1 MAKFTII
8 TPVFNGE
15 KYIEETVNSVLI
27 ATDGLDY
34 EYFVIDDG
42 STDDT
47 RKILEKYSSKL
58 KYFYQENSGQASAIN
73 FAIDRA
79 NSIYATIVNSDDP
92 LSSKG
97 LFQEAEKIM
106 DVEPLVVATYP
117 DWNMIN
123 SEGKILETIKVAEYD
138 LVELVGKFNC
148 LIGPGGVFRTDI
160 AKKVNGWD
168 PSYRFVPDYNF
179 WLRLSDFGSFK
190 HVPYVQATWRTHES
204 SISISSRSKAMA
216 DERIRVIKNYLD
228 RNPQTPKT
236 LRNMAVAHSH
246 YRAAVLSFFDRK
258 IDGRGLLFKSIYAYP
273 KILIQKNFVATLY
286 LLLLP
291 ISRFALNS
299 LMRFS
304 FFRDLSNSVRRGL
317 K

>member
-1 MAKFTII
+1 MAKFTVI
-8 TPVFNGE
+8 TPVFDGG
-15 KYIEETVNSVLI
+15 KYIEETVESVLK

-47 RKILEKYSSKL
+47 GKILEKYSSRL

-79 NSIYATIVNSDDP
+79 NSTYATIVNSDDP
-92 LSSKG
+92 LLSKG

-106 DVEPLVVATYP
+106 DAEPQVVATYP

-123 SEGKILETIKVAEYD
+123 SEGKILETIKVAEFD
-138 LVELVGKFNC
+138 LAELVGKFNC

-160 AKKVNGWD
+160 AKKVDGWD

-216 DERIRVIKNYLD
+216 DERISVIKNYLD

-246 YRAAVLSFFDRK
+246 YRAAVLSFFDPQ
-258 IDGRGLLFKSIYAYP
+258 IDGRRLLFKSIYAYP
-273 KILIQKNFVATLY
+273 KIVIQKNVVATLY

-291 ISRFALNS
+291 ISRFVLS
-299 LMRFS
+299 FLMRFS
-304 FFRDLSNSVRRGL
+304 YFRDLSDLVRRGV

>member
-1 MAKFTII
+1 M
-8 TPVFNGE
+8 FNGE
-15 KYIEETVNSVLI
+15 KYIEETVNSVLL
-27 ATDGLDY
+27 ATAGLDY
-34 EYFVIDDG
+34 EYFIIDDG
-42 STDDT
+42 STDST
-47 RKILEKYSSKL
+47 RKILEKYFSKL
-58 KYFYQENSGQASAIN
+58 KYFYQENSGQANAIN
-73 FAIDRA
+73 FAINKA
-79 NSIYATIVNSDDP
+79 NSTYSTIVNSDDP
-92 LSSKG
+92 LLSKG

-106 DVEPLVVATYP
+106 DAEPLVVATYP

-123 SEGKILETIKVAEYD
+123 SEGKILETIKVVKYD

-160 AKKVNGWD
+160 AKKVNGWE
-168 PSYRFVPDYNF
+168 PSYKFVPDYDF

-216 DERIRVIKNYLD
+216 DERISVIKNYLD

-246 YRAAVLSFFDRK
+246 YRAAVLSFFDPQ
-258 IDGRGLLFKSIYAYP
+258 IDGRRLLFKSIYAYP
-273 KILIQKNFVATLY
+273 KILIQKNVVATLY
-286 LLLLP
+286 LLLFP
-291 ISRFALNS
+291 ISRFVLNF

-304 FFRDLSNSVRRGL
+304 YFRDLSDLVRRGV

>member
-1 MAKFTII
+1 MAKFTVI
-8 TPVFNGE
+8 TPVFNGG
-15 KYIEETVNSVLI
+15 KYIEETVQSVLM

-34 EYFVIDDG
+34 DYFVIDDG
-42 STDDT
+42 STDGT
-47 RKILEKYSSKL
+47 RKILEKYFSKI

-73 FAIDRA
+73 FAIDKA
-79 NSIYATIVNSDDP
+79 NSAYATIVNSDDP
-92 LSSKG
+92 LLSKG

-106 DVEPLVVATYP
+106 DAEPLVVATYP

-160 AKKVNGWD
+160 AKKINGWD
-168 PSYRFVPDYNF
+168 PSYRFVPDYDF

-216 DERIRVIKNYLD
+216 DERIRVIKNYLE

-236 LRNMAVAHSH
+236 LRNMAAAHSR
-246 YRAAVLSFFDRK
+246 YRAAVLSFFDPQ

-291 ISRFALNS
+291 ISRFVLNS

-304 FFRDLSNSVRRGL
+304 LFRDLSNSVRRGL

>member
-1 MAKFTII
+1 MAKFTVI
-8 TPVFNGE
+8 TPVFNGG
-15 KYIEETVNSVLI
+15 KYIEETVQSVLM

-34 EYFVIDDG
+34 DYFVIDDG
-42 STDDT
+42 STDGT
-47 RKILEKYSSKL
+47 RKILEKYFSKI

-79 NSIYATIVNSDDP
+79 NSAYATIVNSDDP
-92 LSSKG
+92 LLSKG

-106 DVEPLVVATYP
+106 DAEPLVVATYP

-123 SEGKILETIKVAEYD
+123 SKGKILETIKVVEYD

-160 AKKVNGWD
+160 AKKINGWD
-168 PSYRFVPDYNF
+168 PSYRFVPDYDF

-216 DERIRVIKNYLD
+216 DERIRVIKNYLE

-236 LRNMAVAHSH
+236 LRNMALAHSR
-246 YRAAVLSFFDRK
+246 YRAAVLSFFDPQ

-286 LLLLP
+286 LLLMP
-291 ISRFALNS
+291 ISRFVLNS

-304 FFRDLSNSVRRGL
+304 LFRDLSNSVRRGL